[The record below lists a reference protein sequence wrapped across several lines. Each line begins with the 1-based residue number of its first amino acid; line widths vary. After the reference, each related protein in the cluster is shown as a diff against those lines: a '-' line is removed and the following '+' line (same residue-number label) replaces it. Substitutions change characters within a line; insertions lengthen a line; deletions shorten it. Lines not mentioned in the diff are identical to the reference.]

1 MTTPSRPA
9 AAPDIAG
16 RLTALADW
24 MEQRL
29 DDADYDRQAVAESG
43 VTQLRELAALAH
55 DTAASPR
62 RPAAPVRPGAD
73 DRTTAAVILR
83 AVADLIDARPDIHL
97 PSIRVHYIFGT
108 AVADAAAVVADVAA
122 ALPCQWRA
130 DLDGASSGGWLDLEA
145 QTGASALHGAEVMIS
160 AKAEALCVATG
171 TKTVTT
177 WEPQPI
183 IAALAGP
190 VPPGGAR

>member
-9 AAPDIAG
+9 AAA
-16 RLTALADW
+16 
-24 MEQRL
+24 
-29 DDADYDRQAVAESG
+29 
-43 VTQLRELAALAH
+43 
-55 DTAASPR
+55 
-62 RPAAPVRPGAD
+62 
-73 DRTTAAVILR
+73 ILR
-83 AVADLIDARPDIHL
+83 AVADLIEARPDIPE
-97 PSIRVHYIFGT
+97 PSIRVHYIFGA

-122 ALPCQWRA
+122 ALPSCQWRA
-130 DLDGASSGGWLDLEA
+130 DLDGASSRDWLTLEA
-145 QTGASALHGAEVMIS
+145 QTGATALHGAEVTIS

-177 WEPQPI
+177 WEPQPV

>member
-9 AAPDIAG
+9 AAA
-16 RLTALADW
+16 
-24 MEQRL
+24 
-29 DDADYDRQAVAESG
+29 
-43 VTQLRELAALAH
+43 
-55 DTAASPR
+55 
-62 RPAAPVRPGAD
+62 
-73 DRTTAAVILR
+73 ILR
-83 AVADLIDARPDIHL
+83 AVADLIEARPDIGL
-97 PSIRVHYIFGT
+97 PSIRVHYIFGA

-130 DLDGASSGGWLDLEA
+130 DLDGASSRDWLTLEA
-145 QTGASALHGAEVMIS
+145 QTGATALHGAEVTIS

-177 WEPQPI
+177 WAPQPV
-183 IAALAGP
+183 IAALVSP